1 VGSVFLGRWSIVL
14 TVAIAEF
21 SAGKWLWKCLAGD
34 FTEVLGA
41 FSSEAVGG
49 FTSLTNLG
57 GLSIGEFLFGI
68 VFTVYSNVL
77 SRDFVCRT
85 LGSTVF
91 GLLIVS
97 VPVDRLIF
105 LFELVVSSS
114 CRLGLS
120 LGSGAD

>member
-1 VGSVFLGRWSIVL
+1 
-14 TVAIAEF
+14 
-21 SAGKWLWKCLAGD
+21 LAGD
-34 FTEVLGA
+34 FSEMLGA
-41 FSSEAVGG
+41 LSSEAVGG
-49 FTSLTNLG
+49 FTCRTNFGSLGVGDL
-57 GLSIGEFLFGI
+57 LFGI

-91 GLLIVS
+91 GILVVS
-97 VPVDRLIF
+97 VPVEGVVF
-105 LFELVVSSS
+105 LLELVVCSS